1 METTKN
7 YTYDVFI
14 SYSRSDY
21 DKKDPN
27 NLIVN
32 ILKLFDQNRVK
43 YFFDQSEVVA
53 GDEYASIITNAIIES
68 ETFLFISTENAN
80 SSVWT
85 SKEIA
90 LANHYKKKIIPIRAD
105 ESFYNSSIVFYL
117 ADIDYIDGSNTDKV
131 LERLAKS
138 VVAPIKEKLEKLEQE
153 EKRKQEEEKKKR
165 EEEQRK
171 EEEKKREQES
181 LISSI
186 KLDIA
191 QLESDEKTLNIT
203 KEKIKLQIE
212 KVESKETRDELSSM
226 LSASK
231 PEEDK
236 SLQNKIVDLEN
247 ELKSKEDELKSKV
260 VAIEKIKQDLIEKE
274 NALTKSER
282 YIRDKEIIMAK
293 EHDAFHNRLHMYERD
308 LEALRLELERYKQ
321 QPGPKPQPKPGP
333 KPRPASEQS
342 NFITACRQRSK
353 VTNALFFISALALII
368 APMYFFAETGAFA
381 FEWGIA
387 LMACSFIAA
396 TVLSLMFCKRRISII
411 FPIIIIVAYAV
422 LTFYESDYALL
433 HAEEWPTTFGEEE
446 SQKYIPIPLMMA
458 AVYIL
463 GTLPLLRKE
472 KKA

>member
-32 ILKLFDQNRVK
+32 ILKLFDENRVK

-117 ADIDYIDGSNTDKV
+117 ADIDYIDGSNTEKV

-138 VVAPIKEKLEKLEQE
+138 VVAPVKEKLEKLEQE

-171 EEEKKREQES
+171 EEEKKKEQES

-226 LSASK
+226 LSAT
-231 PEEDK
+231 
-236 SLQNKIVDLEN
+236 
-247 ELKSKEDELKSKV
+247 ELEDEVLK
-260 VAIEKIKQDLIEKE
+260 KIKQDLIEKE
-274 NALTKSER
+274 NALTKSEMR
-282 YIRDKEIIMAK
+282 IREREMILAN
-293 EHDAFHNRLHMYERD
+293 EHAALHDRLHMYERD
-308 LEALRLELERYKQ
+308 LEALRLELERYRQ

-368 APMYFFAETGAFA
+368 APMYFFAATGAFA